1 MPTEPGQSAHDGTGR
16 DQRFRPAERVRLD
29 RDYQAAFRARLRKS
43 AGPLTV
49 FGRPNGL
56 PHARLGLSV
65 GRRVGN
71 AVVRTTLKRRLRE
84 AFRLHKGDL
93 PGGFDLIVS
102 ARPHE
107 PLPLN
112 RYADLL
118 VDAAGRIDAEHR
130 RRLAKGAEP

>member
-1 MPTEPGQSAHDGTGR
+1 MQAGSGQDE
-16 DQRFRPAERVRLD
+16 RFRPAERVRLD

-56 PHARLGLSV
+56 DHARLGLSI

-84 AFRLHKGDL
+84 AFRLNKRDL
-93 PGGFDLIVS
+93 PAGFDLVVS

-107 PLPLN
+107 PLPLA
-112 RYADLL
+112 RYTALL
-118 VDAAGRIDAEHR
+118 IDAAGRIRAEHDR
-130 RRLAKGAEP
+130 RTSKSTGS

>member
-1 MPTEPGQSAHDGTGR
+1 MPAETGQDRNT
-16 DQRFRPAERVRLD
+16 DQRFRSVERVRLD

-56 PHARLGLSV
+56 PHARLGLSI
-65 GRRVGN
+65 GRKVGN

-84 AFRLHKGDL
+84 AFRQNKADL
-93 PGGFDLIVS
+93 PAGLDLVVS

-107 PLPLN
+107 PLPLA

-118 VDAAGRIDAEHR
+118 IDAARRIAAEHER
-130 RRLAKGAEP
+130 RAHKASKP